1 MVRISLH
8 HAFVALVAGIL
19 LAGMVPGWIV
29 LDRRLSRAIESQ
41 AREHVAMAPA
51 LLADRESMASAMAIM
66 HARELSSTP
75 GLAQA
80 VRVGARDRALELLT
94 EAASN
99 LPEAPLLLVGYETW
113 VGTLS
118 DTALV
123 AATRDGA
130 EFHAIV
136 PQDGAL
142 IRVALVPLF
151 DDGLWLGAVG
161 VTDQLGNPTAGVLA
175 GLTLSDVIVL
185 PGPGGGVAATTA
197 SHDVAATIAR
207 DAYAWRGDGEVHTVR
222 GPGGRRFL
230 AATADLEPAGAV
242 VFVRDL
248 DTELAV
254 IPRLRR
260 TAAVSAI
267 FVLTLALLL
276 GTGAATV
283 LARPVRA
290 LAHAAERVSAGD
302 FETPLQSSAVREIDR
317 VASAFDA
324 MRRSLAARLDEL
336 EAANREL
343 AERQDRLRSLQAE
356 LMQRDRLAA
365 SGRLLAGLAH
375 EIRNPIAN
383 VRNCLEVVRRRLHDD
398 ETGREFADMAIDELL
413 RMHELAERILDLNR
427 PRDTN
432 VLECDASS
440 VSEEVA
446 ALVKTGFGS
455 EEVTL
460 AVEAPEA
467 APAAIPP
474 DDLKQVLLNLTQ
486 NAYEA
491 VGARGSIEIA
501 VAAVAG
507 GTSIEVRDDGP
518 GIPSDVLNRI
528 FDPFF
533 TTKTH
538 ARGVGLGLFL
548 AEGIARRHGGR
559 LTAHNRGDRR
569 GSLFRLELPR
579 AAGAAGDATDRA
591 AETRVAR

>member
-1 MVRISLH
+1 VVRIPLH
-8 HAFVALVAGIL
+8 QAFLALLAAIL

-29 LDRRLSRAIESQ
+29 LDRRLSRAIETQ
-41 AREHVAMAPA
+41 AQEHVAMAPA
-51 LLADRESMASAMAIM
+51 LLADRESMAAAMAIM
-66 HARELSSTP
+66 HARELSGTS

-80 VRVGARDRALELLT
+80 VRAGERDRAVELLS
-94 EAASN
+94 EAAKSV
-99 LPEAPLLLVGYETW
+99 PEAPLLLVGVETW
-113 VGTLS
+113 TGAPS

-130 EFHAIV
+130 EFNAILSRN
-136 PQDGAL
+136 GKL
-142 IRVALVPLF
+142 IRVALVPLLH
-151 DDGLWLGAVG
+151 DGSLLGAVG
-161 VTDQLGNPTAGVLA
+161 VTEELGDPTAGVLA
-175 GLTLSDVIVL
+175 GLTLSDVVVL
-185 PGPGGGVAATTA
+185 PGPGQVAASTT
-197 SHDVAATIAR
+197 SDDVAATVASE
-207 DAYAWRGDGEVHTVR
+207 AYAWRGDGEVHTVH
-222 GPGGRRFL
+222 GPGGRRLL
-230 AATADLEPAGAV
+230 AATASLEPAGAV

-260 TAAVSAI
+260 TAALSAL
-267 FVLTLALLL
+267 FALTLALLL

-302 FETPLQSSAVREIDR
+302 FKTPLRSSAVREIDR
-317 VASAFDA
+317 VARVFDE
-324 MRRSLAARLDEL
+324 MRRALAVRLDEL

-383 VRNCLEVVRRRLHDD
+383 VRNCLEVVRRRVQDD
-398 ETGREFADMAIDELL
+398 ERGREFTEMAIDELL

-432 VLECDASS
+432 VLECDAAS

-446 ALVKTGFGS
+446 SLVKTGFGGDS
-455 EEVTL
+455 VTL
-460 AVEAPEA
+460 AVNAREPAPT
-467 APAAIPP
+467 AIPP

-491 VGARGSIEIA
+491 VGERGSIEIM
-501 VAAVAG
+501 VASGAG
-507 GTSIEVRDDGP
+507 NTSIEVCDDGP
-518 GIPSDVLNRI
+518 GIPSDVLDRI

-533 TTKTH
+533 TTKTQ

-559 LTAHNRGDRR
+559 LTAHNRSDQR
-569 GSLFRLELPR
+569 GALFRLELPR
-579 AAGAAGDATDRA
+579 AAGPIESSNNRPAGTQAAR
-591 AETRVAR
+591 

>member
-1 MVRISLH
+1 M
-8 HAFVALVAGIL
+8 VAGIL

-29 LDRRLSRAIESQ
+29 LDRRLSRAIETQ

-51 LLADRESMASAMAIM
+51 LLADRESMVSAMAIM
-66 HARELSSTP
+66 HARELSGTP

-80 VRVGARDRALELLT
+80 VRVGARNRALELLT
-94 EAASN
+94 EAASS
-99 LPEAPLLLVGYETW
+99 LPEEPLLIVGTETW
-113 VGTLS
+113 AGTAS
-118 DTALV
+118 DTALS
-123 AATRDGA
+123 AATRDGT
-130 EFHAIV
+130 EFHVIV
-136 PQDGAL
+136 PEDGTL
-142 IRVALVPLF
+142 IRVALVPLL

-161 VTDQLGNPTAGVLA
+161 VTEQLGNPTAGVLA
-175 GLTLSDVIVL
+175 GLTLSDVVVL
-185 PGPGGGVAATTA
+185 PGPGGVAASTA
-197 SHDVAATIAR
+197 SDDVAATIAR

-230 AATADLEPAGAV
+230 AATADLEPSGAV
-242 VFVRDL
+242 VFLRDL

-254 IPRLRR
+254 IPKLRR
-260 TAAVSAI
+260 TAAVSALFALI
-267 FVLTLALLL
+267 LALLL

-283 LARPVRA
+283 LARPARA

-317 VASAFDA
+317 VASAFDE
-324 MRRSLAARLDEL
+324 MRRALAARLDEL
-336 EAANREL
+336 QAANREL

-383 VRNCLEVVRRRLHDD
+383 VRNCLEVVRRRVRDD

-455 EEVTL
+455 DEVTL

-491 VGARGSIEIA
+491 VEARGSIEIA
-501 VAAVAG
+501 VASVKG
-507 GTSIEVRDDGP
+507 STSIEVRDDGP
-518 GIPSDVLNRI
+518 GIPSDVLDHI

-559 LTAHNRGDRR
+559 LTAHNRRDRR
-569 GSLFRLELPR
+569 GALFRLELPR
-579 AAGAAGDATDRA
+579 ATGPIGATTDRA
-591 AETRVAR
+591 AETQGAL

>member
-1 MVRISLH
+1 MRIPLH
-8 HAFVALVAGIL
+8 QAFLALVAGIL

-29 LDRRLSRAIESQ
+29 LDRRLSRTIRTQ
-41 AREHVAMAPA
+41 AQEHVAMAPA
-51 LLADRESMASAMAIM
+51 LLADRESMAAAMAIM
-66 HARELSSTP
+66 HARELSGIL
-75 GLAQA
+75 GLAPA
-80 VRVGARDRALELLT
+80 VREGERDRAVELLG
-94 EAASN
+94 EAAKS
-99 LPEAPLLLVGYETW
+99 LPEAPLLLVGTAIW
-113 VGTLS
+113 TGTLP
-118 DTALV
+118 DNALV
-123 AATRDGA
+123 AATRDDA

-136 PQDGAL
+136 SQDGTL
-142 IRVALVPLF
+142 IRVALVPLL
-151 DDGLWLGAVG
+151 DDGLLLGAVG
-161 VTDQLGNPTAGVLA
+161 VTEELGDPTAGVLA
-175 GLTLSDVIVL
+175 GLTQSDVVVL
-185 PGPGGGVAATTA
+185 AGPGQVAASTT
-197 SHDVAATIAR
+197 SDEVAAAVASE
-207 DAYAWRGDGEVHTVR
+207 AYAWRGDGEVHTAS
-222 GPGGRRFL
+222 GAGGHSWL
-230 AATADLEPAGAV
+230 VATASLEPSGAV

-248 DTELAV
+248 DAELSV
-254 IPRLRR
+254 IPRLRK
-260 TAAVSAI
+260 TAALAAL
-267 FVLTLALLL
+267 FALALALLL
-276 GTGAATV
+276 GTIAATV
-283 LARPVRA
+283 LVRPVRD

-302 FETPLQSSAVREIDR
+302 FETPLHSSPVREIDR
-317 VASAFDA
+317 VARAFDE

-383 VRNCLEVVRRRLHDD
+383 IRNCLEVTRRRVQDD
-398 ETGREFADMAIDELL
+398 QTGREFTDMAIDELL

-432 VLECDASS
+432 VLDCDAAS

-446 ALVKTGFGS
+446 SLVKTGFGS
-455 EEVTL
+455 DDVTL
-460 AVEAPEA
+460 AVNVPEA
-467 APAAIPP
+467 APTAIPP

-491 VGARGSIEIA
+491 VGTSGSIEIA
-501 VAAVAG
+501 VASGTG

-518 GIPSDVLNRI
+518 GIPPEVLDRI

-559 LTAHNRGDRR
+559 LTAHNRSGQR
-569 GSLFRLELPR
+569 GALFRLELPR
-579 AAGAAGDATDRA
+579 AAGPIEPSNRRPAGKQAAR
-591 AETRVAR
+591 